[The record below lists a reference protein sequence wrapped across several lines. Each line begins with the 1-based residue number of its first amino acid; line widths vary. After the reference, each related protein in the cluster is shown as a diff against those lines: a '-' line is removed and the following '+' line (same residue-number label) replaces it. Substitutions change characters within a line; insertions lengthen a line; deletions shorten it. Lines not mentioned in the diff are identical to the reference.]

1 MSIILFRHLNRAYC
15 QARCHNSNHSLSSV
29 FSYQSSLS
37 HYVSIY
43 YNIDN
48 NNQHKFSITD
58 LDALM
63 KMYLTKIGESYT
75 GLAKEDMI
83 DMAEAMMMK

>member
-1 MSIILFRHLNRAYC
+1 
-15 QARCHNSNHSLSSV
+15 
-29 FSYQSSLS
+29 
-37 HYVSIY
+37 
-43 YNIDN
+43 
-48 NNQHKFSITD
+48 
-58 LDALM
+58 M